1 MALYQH
7 FWTFLPPPNKTT
19 TNLASARCVRVSRF
33 TPVFFSSSP
42 QLKGAS
48 SQVAPWPSKGS
59 GLLDRHQGFFLPNHL
74 HITYMFLSSLTGYH
88 CNLLESY
95 AVEPQQRDPQ
105 VQPHFLPSFGW
116 TAPIWTGVHGPV
128 QPFLGGTGVRRFG
141 VGSCFNTPIN
151 LVESRDKRLYG
162 CFQK

>member
-7 FWTFLPPPNKTT
+7 FWTFLPPPKKTT

-33 TPVFFSSSP
+33 TPVFFE
-42 QLKGAS
+42 QFATAER
-48 SQVAPWPSKGS
+48 SQFGPWPSKGS
-59 GLLDRHQGFFLPNHL
+59 WLLDRHQGFCLPNHL
-74 HITYMFLSSLTGYH
+74 YITYMFLSSLTGYH

-95 AVEPQQRDPQ
+95 AVEPQQRPQ

-128 QPFLGGTGVRRFG
+128 RPFLGGTGVRRFG
-141 VGSCFNTPIN
+141 VRAVSTLKST
-151 LVESRDKRLYG
+151 LVESRDNKII
-162 CFQK
+162 